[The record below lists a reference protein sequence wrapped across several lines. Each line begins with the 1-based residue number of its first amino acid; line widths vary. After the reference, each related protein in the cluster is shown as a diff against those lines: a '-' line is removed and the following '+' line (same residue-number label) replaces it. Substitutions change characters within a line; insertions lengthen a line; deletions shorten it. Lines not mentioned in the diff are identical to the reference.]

1 MANKPKNKAASK
13 KEKLS
18 ALPPRT
24 SSFDKKSGVQ
34 KSGAIK
40 LEETKN
46 SVTYQWTE
54 DKGGSEVQVKKRM
67 YLKDHAKAMT
77 EEDWIKTN
85 GNHCKIN
92 KEKFD
97 EGYENVF
104 GKRELGASTG
114 KFNKSRKKY

>member
-1 MANKPKNKAASK
+1 MTKKRKSK
-13 KEKLS
+13 GVLDRERNE

-24 SSFDKKSGVQ
+24 SFFNKKTGVH
-34 KSGAIK
+34 KSGAVK
-40 LEETKN
+40 LGETKDQ
-46 SVTYQWTE
+46 VTYQWVE
-54 DKGGSEVQVKKRM
+54 DRGGKKVQVKTRS

-77 EEDWIKTN
+77 EADWIKTN

-97 EGYENVF
+97 KGYENVF

-114 KFNKSRKKY
+114 KFNKSRTKY